1 MTTEVTRKQAILL
14 SVLCAIL
21 VIILFWQFLISPQI
35 KSASKAKEDLET
47 LNQQYS
53 DLLMQSE
60 SYDQNMAA
68 LDGWNEKNSEETKK
82 LFPLSDAERI
92 DRFLTFVMHECGV
105 TVNGLSIGQT
115 MQYYIDGEGNLVTA
129 SPDDVANS
137 SGSDSSGSETDGSTA
152 AYTPTGE
159 YCCDFTYTMEGSYAN
174 RRFRAIRD
182 PSDFTYTMEGSY
194 RNMKQMLDFVNRVSF
209 LGITAYSFN
218 SVEKQETAAA
228 DGTTTGTE
236 DKFQDLY
243 SFTMTITAYMYKS
256 PLETDRDT
264 QTEESTAAAAETPAA

>member
-1 MTTEVTRKQAILL
+1 
-14 SVLCAIL
+14 
-21 VIILFWQFLISPQI
+21 
-35 KSASKAKEDLET
+35 
-47 LNQQYS
+47 
-53 DLLMQSE
+53 MQSE

-105 TVNGLSIGQT
+105 T

-159 YCCDFTYTMEGSYAN
+159 YCC
-174 RRFRAIRD
+174 
-182 PSDFTYTMEGSY
+182 DFTYTMEGSY

>member
-53 DLLMQSE
+53 DLLVQSE

-159 YCCDFTYTMEGSYAN
+159 YCCDFTYTMEGQL
-174 RRFRAIRD
+174 
-182 PSDFTYTMEGSY
+182 P
-194 RNMKQMLDFVNRVSF
+194 QH
-209 LGITAYSFN
+209 
-218 SVEKQETAAA
+218 
-228 DGTTTGTE
+228 
-236 DKFQDLY
+236 
-243 SFTMTITAYMYKS
+243 
-256 PLETDRDT
+256 ETDAGFCKPGILPGNHRILFQQCGKAGNCRSRRHDDRNRG
-264 QTEESTAAAAETPAA
+264 

>member
-53 DLLMQSE
+53 DLLVQSE

-137 SGSDSSGSETDGSTA
+137 SGSDSSGSETDA
-152 AYTPTGE
+152 V
-159 YCCDFTYTMEGSYAN
+159 
-174 RRFRAIRD
+174 RRLIH
-182 PSDFTYTMEGSY
+182 
-194 RNMKQMLDFVNRVSF
+194 QRVSIAVTYVYHGRQ
-209 LGITAYSFN
+209 LP
-218 SVEKQETAAA
+218 QH
-228 DGTTTGTE
+228 
-236 DKFQDLY
+236 
-243 SFTMTITAYMYKS
+243 
-256 PLETDRDT
+256 ETDAGFCKPGILPGNHRILFQQCGKAGNCRSRRHDDRNRG
-264 QTEESTAAAAETPAA
+264 

>member
-92 DRFLTFVMHECGV
+92 DRFLTFVMHEVRRDCKR
-105 TVNGLSIGQT
+105 TF
-115 MQYYIDGEGNLVTA
+115 YR
-129 SPDDVANS
+129 
-137 SGSDSSGSETDGSTA
+137 TDHA
-152 AYTPTGE
+152 V
-159 YCCDFTYTMEGSYAN
+159 
-174 RRFRAIRD
+174 
-182 PSDFTYTMEGSY
+182 
-194 RNMKQMLDFVNRVSF
+194 LH
-209 LGITAYSFN
+209 
-218 SVEKQETAAA
+218 
-228 DGTTTGTE
+228 
-236 DKFQDLY
+236 
-243 SFTMTITAYMYKS
+243 
-256 PLETDRDT
+256 
-264 QTEESTAAAAETPAA
+264 

>member
-115 MQYYIDGEGNLVTA
+115 MQYYIDGE
-129 SPDDVANS
+129 
-137 SGSDSSGSETDGSTA
+137 DGKT
-152 AYTPTGE
+152 YLCERTGE
-159 YCCDFTYTMEGSYAN
+159 AAGGKIVLQYLPHELVGNYFTA
-174 RRFRAIRD
+174 
-182 PSDFTYTMEGSY
+182 
-194 RNMKQMLDFVNRVSF
+194 V
-209 LGITAYSFN
+209 
-218 SVEKQETAAA
+218 
-228 DGTTTGTE
+228 
-236 DKFQDLY
+236 
-243 SFTMTITAYMYKS
+243 
-256 PLETDRDT
+256 
-264 QTEESTAAAAETPAA
+264 

>member
-53 DLLMQSE
+53 DLLVQSE

-152 AYTPTGE
+152 AYTATGE
-159 YCCDFTYTMEGSYAN
+159 YCCDFTYTMEG
-174 RRFRAIRD
+174 D
-182 PSDFTYTMEGSY
+182 Y

>member
-53 DLLMQSE
+53 DLLVQSE

-129 SPDDVANS
+129 SPVR
-137 SGSDSSGSETDGSTA
+137 TVPVLRQTA
-152 AYTPTGE
+152 V
-159 YCCDFTYTMEGSYAN
+159 
-174 RRFRAIRD
+174 RRLIH
-182 PSDFTYTMEGSY
+182 
-194 RNMKQMLDFVNRVSF
+194 QRVSIAVT
-209 LGITAYSFN
+209 LRIPWKAVTA
-218 SVEKQETAAA
+218 T
-228 DGTTTGTE
+228 
-236 DKFQDLY
+236 
-243 SFTMTITAYMYKS
+243 
-256 PLETDRDT
+256 
-264 QTEESTAAAAETPAA
+264 

>member
-53 DLLMQSE
+53 DLLVQSE

-129 SPDDVANS
+129 SPDDVANTAGT
-137 SGSDSSGSETDGSTA
+137 SGTDGSETDGSTA

-159 YCCDFTYTMEGSYAN
+159 YCCDFTYTMES
-174 RRFRAIRD
+174 
-182 PSDFTYTMEGSY
+182 SY